1 MVSRQVLA
9 RFMALLLVVA
19 TLAGCSTSNVRAT
32 GACPQELGTFSKYVI
47 GPGDVLQIFV
57 WRHEEL
63 STSLPVRPD
72 GRISMP
78 LAEDVVAVGRT
89 PTELARDIEVELA
102 EYLRTPKVNIIVASQ
117 GTANQIQ
124 VVGNV
129 RSPQSLGFRDGIRLL
144 DVIVAVGGLDDF
156 AAGNRS
162 KIVRQIDGESVECKV
177 RISDLMKDG
186 DIEQNVFLYPG
197 DVIVVPQ
204 SRF

>member
-1 MVSRQVLA
+1 VAAKQLSIRLTVL
-9 RFMALLLVVA
+9 LLLVA
-19 TLAGCSTSNVRAT
+19 TLNGCSSSNIRSA

-78 LAEDVVAVGRT
+78 LVEDVVAVGRT
-89 PTELARDIEVELA
+89 PTELAREIEVQLA
-102 EYLRTPKVNIIVASQ
+102 EYLRTPKVNIIVSSQ
-117 GTANQIQ
+117 GAANQIQ

-129 RSPQSLGFRDGIRLL
+129 RSPQSLAFRDGIRLL

-162 KIVRQIDGESVECKV
+162 KIVRQIDGEPVECKV
-177 RISDLMKDG
+177 RISDLMEDG
-186 DIEQNVFLYPG
+186 DIEQNIYLYPG

>member
-1 MVSRQVLA
+1 MAAKQLSIRLTVL
-9 RFMALLLVVA
+9 LLLVA
-19 TLAGCSTSNVRAT
+19 TLNGCSSSNIRSA

-78 LAEDVVAVGRT
+78 LVEDVVAVGRT
-89 PTELARDIEVELA
+89 PTELAREIEVQLA
-102 EYLRTPKVNIIVASQ
+102 EYLRTPKVNIIVSSQ
-117 GTANQIQ
+117 GAANQIQ

-129 RSPQSLGFRDGIRLL
+129 RSPQSLAFRDGIRLL

-177 RISDLMKDG
+177 RISDLMEDG
-186 DIEQNVFLYPG
+186 DIEQNIYLYPG